1 MEEQQTQQQKPVKEP
16 TQGLPYDSS
25 QPVITSSTP
34 LEYLQGALPK
44 QAITI
49 LILGLISIIAPI
61 GLLGIQYLILGME
74 FIDLIPGMGY
84 LIMGFIFF
92 SLSVIIYKS
101 VIKKGDIILTKKVR
115 GGLVVFDKIKYGKKI
130 LFNRKDPTTELKILW
145 SGAGTAEHSGA
156 KVLLVSEGSA
166 ANENMNLCVAESDWT
181 KNLSSMVRAKTY
193 ADIAESELLENKGLF
208 GLKWQDIALIIIA
221 LISLVTAGILIGL
234 TPDMVTEN
242 VMEALNSGA
251 LQHAIQSVVTS
262 TPVAVV

>member
-1 MEEQQTQQQKPVKEP
+1 
-16 TQGLPYDSS
+16 
-25 QPVITSSTP
+25 
-34 LEYLQGALPK
+34 
-44 QAITI
+44 
-49 LILGLISIIAPI
+49 
-61 GLLGIQYLILGME
+61 
-74 FIDLIPGMGY
+74 
-84 LIMGFIFF
+84 
-92 SLSVIIYKS
+92 
-101 VIKKGDIILTKKVR
+101 
-115 GGLVVFDKIKYGKKI
+115 
-130 LFNRKDPTTELKILW
+130 LW

-208 GLKWQDIALIIIA
+208 GLKWQDLVLIIIA

-251 LQHAIQSVVTS
+251 LQHAIQSVVKS